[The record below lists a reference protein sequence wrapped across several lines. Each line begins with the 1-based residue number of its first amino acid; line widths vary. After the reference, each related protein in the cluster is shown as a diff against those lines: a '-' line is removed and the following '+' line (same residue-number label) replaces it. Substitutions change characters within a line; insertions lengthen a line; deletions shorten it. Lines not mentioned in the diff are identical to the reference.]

1 MKAAFLNWQTEMTLK
16 CMPEFPCPIRL
27 FLIAPHNM
35 SGVFDA
41 NDMWLLE
48 SQSGLFR
55 RGSAFM

>member
-1 MKAAFLNWQTEMTLK
+1 MTLK
-16 CMPEFPCPIRL
+16 CMPEFPCPIPL
-27 FLIAPHNM
+27 LLIAPHNM
-35 SGVFDA
+35 SGVLDA